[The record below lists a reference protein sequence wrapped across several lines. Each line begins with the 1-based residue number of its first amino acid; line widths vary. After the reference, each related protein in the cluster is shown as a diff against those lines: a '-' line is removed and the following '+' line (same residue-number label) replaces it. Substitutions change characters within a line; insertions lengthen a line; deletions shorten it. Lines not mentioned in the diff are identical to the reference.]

1 LIAVAA
7 DGVVGVPGVGGVI
20 EADIVVNFAGC
31 LYTSG
36 AERNICR
43 VIVNLLIFVDNFTLS
58 YCFM

>member
-1 LIAVAA
+1 LTAVAA

-36 AERNICR
+36 AAQKYFAI
-43 VIVNLLIFVDNFTLS
+43 L
-58 YCFM
+58 